1 MSDALGQVISIYI
14 LIGMA
19 WLAIGL
25 GGTKSA
31 RSRWPDFE
39 TLTPF
44 GKFLALAGASILFVL
59 LWLPLVIGAF
69 VQKPKV

>member
-1 MSDALGQVISIYI
+1 MTDAIEVTIIYL

-19 WLAIGL
+19 WLVIGL
-25 GGTKSA
+25 PSDHQSA
-31 RSRWPDFE
+31 AARWPDFE

-59 LWLPLVIGAF
+59 LWLPLVIGAL